1 MIFPWENRSEKMDD
15 LGLPPWFGNLHLATR
30 NVVPTTRP
38 ATHRWSVQV
47 SNIAPFTP
55 VPRTPRV
62 QSAAEMQSPLPALCQ
77 IDLRNKK
84 HGDHSKSH
92 MLDVSNI
99 AASQRLCQFASL
111 SFCHVLIC
119 SSSQRGDRSKNHHAS
134 ADEVVEDAHVPVITC
149 LMIIPIYDKS

>member
-1 MIFPWENRSEKMDD
+1 MDD

-84 HGDHSKSH
+84 HGDHSKSQ
-92 MLDVSNI
+92 MLDVSSNI

-111 SFCHVLIC
+111 SFRHVLIC
-119 SSSQRGDRSKNHHAS
+119 SFFSSPRRKTLSFQHGDRSKNHHAS